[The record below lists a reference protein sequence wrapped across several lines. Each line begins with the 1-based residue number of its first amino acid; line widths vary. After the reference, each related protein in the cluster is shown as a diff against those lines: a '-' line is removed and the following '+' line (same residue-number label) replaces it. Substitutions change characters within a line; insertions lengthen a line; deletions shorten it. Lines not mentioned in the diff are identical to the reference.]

1 MYVRRAFSFLFAWQ
15 NRLLVLDLAKINIY
29 NDKCNVVVRE
39 WCFLSQRFLFASE
52 NRGFRNYSL
61 DALKLVASFFVVFI
75 HVSFGGVFGEVIK
88 ALAGF
93 AVPIFFLTSGY
104 FSYNVIQ
111 HSDFNKIAK
120 RIKSVLL
127 IFVMA
132 FVLYSI
138 LYIALNG
145 INSFL
150 SIFAIRDTYIKFVFF
165 NNFENTF
172 FTPLWFLPALIY
184 CYLVVLLLMR
194 LKLTRIIPIGM
205 ILFVVQV
212 ILSGI
217 VMKRYQLSDVFARN
231 FLIAGL
237 PYFSAGYSIRLHKDF
252 LCKVGKKPVLYTL
265 IGSLALFFALYFTI
279 GFEKIAVIG
288 VAISLFVLSVQGS
301 LCVKQEGWQLVLQK
315 ASLYIYILHWPI
327 WILITH
333 FHLNCFG
340 WLNPIIVLAVTFLLS
355 LPVVFLNQ
363 RFKRAKK
370 AQALGV

>member
-1 MYVRRAFSFLFAWQ
+1 MFAWQ

-29 NDKCNVVVRE
+29 NDKRNVVVRE
-39 WCFLSQRFLFASE
+39 WCFLSQRFLFVSE
-52 NRGFRNYSL
+52 NREFRNYSL

-75 HVSFGGVFGEVIK
+75 HVSFGGAFGEVIK

-150 SIFAIRDTYIKFVFF
+150 SFFAIRDTYIKFVFF

-194 LKLTRIIPIGM
+194 LKLTRILPIGM

-212 ILSGI
+212 ILSGV
-217 VMKRYQLSDVFARN
+217 VMKRYQLSDV
-231 FLIAGL
+231 LL
-237 PYFSAGYSIRLHKDF
+237 
-252 LCKVGKKPVLYTL
+252 
-265 IGSLALFFALYFTI
+265 
-279 GFEKIAVIG
+279 VI
-288 VAISLFVLSVQGS
+288 F
-301 LCVKQEGWQLVLQK
+301 
-315 ASLYIYILHWPI
+315 
-327 WILITH
+327 
-333 FHLNCFG
+333 
-340 WLNPIIVLAVTFLLS
+340 
-355 LPVVFLNQ
+355 
-363 RFKRAKK
+363 
-370 AQALGV
+370 

>member
-1 MYVRRAFSFLFAWQ
+1 M
-15 NRLLVLDLAKINIY
+15 
-29 NDKCNVVVRE
+29 
-39 WCFLSQRFLFASE
+39 SQRFLFVSE

-75 HVSFGGVFGEVIK
+75 HVSFGGAFGEVIK

-111 HSDFNKIAK
+111 HSDFNKIVK

-150 SIFAIRDTYIKFVFF
+150 SFFAIRDTYIKFVFF

-184 CYLVVLLLMR
+184 CYLIALLLMR
-194 LKLTRIIPIGM
+194 LKLTRVLPLGM
-205 ILFVVQV
+205 VFFVAQV
-212 ILSGI
+212 VLSG
-217 VMKRYQLSDVFARN
+217 VMMKRYQMSDVFVRN

-237 PYFSAGYSIRLHKDF
+237 PYFSAGYYIRLHKDF
-252 LCKVGKKPVLYTL
+252 FCKIGKKPMLFTL
-265 IGSLALFFALYFTI
+265 VASLALFFVLHFTI
-279 GFEKIAVIG
+279 DLAEVAVIG

-340 WLNPIIVLAVTFLLS
+340 WLNPIIVLVVTFLLS
-355 LPVVFLNQ
+355 LLTAFLSGKLKEAKQ
-363 RFKRAKK
+363 ARACG
-370 AQALGV
+370 A

>member
-1 MYVRRAFSFLFAWQ
+1 MSPDFVCVPKNEDS
-15 NRLLVLDLAKINIY
+15 
-29 NDKCNVVVRE
+29 
-39 WCFLSQRFLFASE
+39 
-52 NRGFRNYSL
+52 RNYSL

-75 HVSFGGVFGEVIK
+75 HVSFGGVFGDVVQE
-88 ALAGF
+88 LAGF

-104 FSYNVIQ
+104 FSYNAVQNLDFHKVI
-111 HSDFNKIAK
+111 K
-120 RIKSVLL
+120 RMKSILL
-127 IFVMA
+127 IFVVA
-132 FVLYSI
+132 LVLYSL

-145 INSFL
+145 SKAFL
-150 SIFAIRDTYIKFVFF
+150 SFFAIRDTYIRFIVF
-165 NNFENTF
+165 NNFQNTF

-184 CYLVVLLLMR
+184 CYLIALLLMR
-194 LKLTRIIPIGM
+194 LKLTRVLPLGM
-205 ILFVVQV
+205 VLFVAQV
-212 ILSGI
+212 VLSG
-217 VMKRYQLSDVFARN
+217 VMMKRYQMSDAFVRN

-279 GFEKIAVIG
+279 GCEEIAVIG
-288 VAISLFVLSVQGS
+288 VAISLFILSVQGS

-315 ASLYIYILHWPI
+315 VSLLIYVLHWPI
-327 WILITH
+327 WNLMCY
-333 FHLNCFG
+333 FHWNCFD

>member
-1 MYVRRAFSFLFAWQ
+1 MFAWQ

-75 HVSFGGVFGEVIK
+75 HVSFGGAFGEVIK
-88 ALAGF
+88 ALAEF

-150 SIFAIRDTYIKFVFF
+150 SFFAIRDTYIKFVFF

-194 LKLTRIIPIGM
+194 LKLTRILPIGM

-212 ILSGI
+212 ILSGV

-231 FLIAGL
+231 FLIVGL

-265 IGSLALFFALYFTI
+265 IEVWLCFLHCTLQLAVRRLL
-279 GFEKIAVIG
+279 
-288 VAISLFVLSVQGS
+288 LSVWLYPCSFYLFKEACALSKRVGNWF
-301 LCVKQEGWQLVLQK
+301 CKK
-315 ASLYIYILHWPI
+315 PLYISIFCI
-327 WILITH
+327 GR
-333 FHLNCFG
+333 FG
-340 WLNPIIVLAVTFLLS
+340 F
-355 LPVVFLNQ
+355 
-363 RFKRAKK
+363 
-370 AQALGV
+370 

>member
-93 AVPIFFLTSGY
+93 AVPIFVLTSGY

-150 SIFAIRDTYIKFVFF
+150 SFFAIRDTYIKFVF
-165 NNFENTF
+165 
-172 FTPLWFLPALIY
+172 LIT
-184 CYLVVLLLMR
+184 
-194 LKLTRIIPIGM
+194 LK
-205 ILFVVQV
+205 ILF
-212 ILSGI
+212 LRLYGF
-217 VMKRYQLSDVFARN
+217 YQL
-231 FLIAGL
+231 
-237 PYFSAGYSIRLHKDF
+237 
-252 LCKVGKKPVLYTL
+252 
-265 IGSLALFFALYFTI
+265 
-279 GFEKIAVIG
+279 
-288 VAISLFVLSVQGS
+288 
-301 LCVKQEGWQLVLQK
+301 
-315 ASLYIYILHWPI
+315 
-327 WILITH
+327 
-333 FHLNCFG
+333 
-340 WLNPIIVLAVTFLLS
+340 
-355 LPVVFLNQ
+355 
-363 RFKRAKK
+363 
-370 AQALGV
+370 